1 MTWRRWLRALQPD
14 PIGSPFDLLE
24 PRRRFAAGGSVPK
37 PPADGDSVPFLLSP
51 GGYQPDYRT
60 DRQREADADRLEC
73 ALIWSATQANE
84 ETTDGRD

>member
-14 PIGSPFDLLE
+14 PIESPDW
-24 PRRRFAAGGSVPK
+24 
-37 PPADGDSVPFLLSP
+37 
-51 GGYQPDYRT
+51 RT
-60 DRQREADADRLEC
+60 DRQREADSDRLEC